1 MDLYPAALPRV
12 CLIGKPPHLHEA
24 MAWLEEVSVPEVLSH
39 GVLLAQDMLLSDAQL
54 VILDA
59 TAPEA
64 EEVCR
69 RLKQS
74 LDMQHIPILALLED
88 EASLRVQQLLDS
100 GATDVARRDMPR
112 QAFIARIRVHLNSHT
127 LRTIAETREAL
138 LRRALHQQAL
148 DNAMVRDSAIDILST
163 LITAQNPDLRRLQ
176 TRRRAYLNTLAHQV
190 RRSHPQSALLT
201 DEAIARIC
209 RSSALQE
216 LGRLNGQATGVA
228 PDFLEG
234 DIPNMSNAIRGMQL
248 LDEIEARH
256 GHAVDFLGVAREMI
270 QSRNERWDGSGL
282 PLGLRGDQIPLA
294 ARLMAL
300 VNAYDNCVGGRLGS
314 QESLHEQAFEQI
326 VSGQSQAFDPDVVDA
341 FIASAEEFRLIAL
354 GHADQPHGIHTSGR
368 PAVPA
373 APRSFAPQVP
383 PAPPGKDP
391 LLQEL
396 DERMSSL
403 PDQIALF
410 VITLLANSKLLPR
423 NLSDY
428 MVTEL
433 VRRVPLNL
441 GPVHLTFAKMVNAQ
455 IEKSEHAISSYPD
468 HLAMLQACGSSSAA
482 VQALNFIVELASLQR
497 QPQLPPQSPAPGVE

>member
-12 CLIGKPPHLHEA
+12 CLIGTPPHLHEA
-24 MAWLEEVSVPEVLSH
+24 VTWLQEVSAPEVLSH
-39 GVLLAQDMLLSDAQL
+39 GVLLTLDAPLSDAQL

-59 TAPEA
+59 EAPEA

-74 LDMQHIPILALLED
+74 LASQHIPVLALFED
-88 EASLRVQQLLDS
+88 EASPRIVQLLDS
-100 GATDVARRDMPR
+100 GATDFIRKSMSRA
-112 QAFIARIRVHLNSHT
+112 AFLARIQAHLTSQT
-127 LRTIAETREAL
+127 LRAIAETRETL
-138 LRRALHQQAL
+138 LKRALHQQTL
-148 DNAMVRDSAIDILST
+148 DTAAIRDSALDILST
-163 LITAQNPDLRRLQ
+163 LITARDPDLRRIQ

-190 RRSHPQSALLT
+190 RRSHPQAHLLS
-201 DEAIARIC
+201 DEAIARLC

-216 LGRLNGQATGVA
+216 LGRLNGPATGMT

-248 LDEIEARH
+248 LDEIETRH
-256 GHAVDFLGVAREMI
+256 GQNIDFLGVAREMI

-300 VNAYDNCVGGRLGS
+300 VNAYDDVVGGRLGGD
-314 QESLHEQAFEQI
+314 EALHEQACDLI
-326 VSGQSQAFDPDVVDA
+326 ITGQSQAFDPDVVVA
-341 FIASAEEFRLIAL
+341 FIEAAEEFRLIAL
-354 GHADQPHGIHTSGR
+354 GHADQA
-368 PAVPA
+368 PALLPSRRQDVTTPAHSSAPAIPPA
-373 APRSFAPQVP
+373 AP
-383 PAPPGKDP
+383 GKDA

-396 DERMSSL
+396 DARLDRL
-403 PDQIALF
+403 PDPIALF

-428 MVTEL
+428 IVMKL

-455 IEKSEHAISSYPD
+455 IEKSEPALAHYPD

-482 VQALNFIVELASLQR
+482 VQALNFIVELASLH
-497 QPQLPPQSPAPGVE
+497 PPSQEAPGIPRPAND